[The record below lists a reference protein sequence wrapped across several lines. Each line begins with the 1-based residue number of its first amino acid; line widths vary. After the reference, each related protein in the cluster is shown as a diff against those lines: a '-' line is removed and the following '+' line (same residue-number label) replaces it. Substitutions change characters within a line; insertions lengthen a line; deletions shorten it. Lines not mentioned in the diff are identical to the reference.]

1 MKKYPKFEYVLDI
14 GDLCSPSTPPHIPF
28 QRDSL
33 AAPRVLRER
42 HSYSEQSSA
51 SRSQTRTRT
60 KLVVLAIISG
70 SRNRARRD
78 AVRRTWARYSDRAHA
93 GAASGAES
101 SESPPSLLLDRSR
114 FRYFFMLATPADAQ
128 VQRQLR
134 EESERFGDM
143 VQVGIADGYFNLTLK
158 YFAFLEWLEARC
170 AGSAEY
176 VVKVDDDML
185 VNAERLERVIDRL
198 DCERA
203 SFERTE
209 ESGGEGSASGRL
221 VQQPDFVLGQV
232 NALKQRPWRLWTAK
246 WYLPRAVYPP
256 DNFPAY
262 AYGCLYVMSWG
273 VVTQSLRV
281 GRALVPYL
289 VWDDV
294 FFTGTVRERAR
305 FDLLH
310 TPDIDCTSAYSAPRS
325 LTRRLPLQTDSQLA
339 LAAQPDN
346 DVPRSSSESPHTLP
360 ASLSDPMGDALGLM
374 TANPE
379 DLEVAWQLL
388 LARHNTSSSAAEKL
402 QLKRTPTAARVERWE
417 AWRTWPGRDLID
429 FAQKDPF
436 MFLFGVDM

>member
-1 MKKYPKFEYVLDI
+1 M
-14 GDLCSPSTPPHIPF
+14 PHTPF
-28 QRDSL
+28 QRDTL
-33 AAPRVLRER
+33 AVPRVERES

-51 SRSQTRTRT
+51 SRTRTRT

-70 SRNRARRD
+70 SLNRARRD
-78 AVRRTWARYSDRAHA
+78 AVRRTWARYSDRGGRGAHA
-93 GAASGAES
+93 GAASGAD
-101 SESPPSLLLDRSR
+101 SESPTSLLLDRSR

-134 EESERFGDM
+134 DESERFGDM

-176 VVKVDDDML
+176 VVKLDDDML
-185 VNAERLERVIDRL
+185 VNVEQLERVIERL
-198 DCERA
+198 DGERV
-203 SFERTE
+203 SIERIE
-209 ESGGEGSASGRL
+209 ESGGEGSASDRL
-221 VQQPDFVLGQV
+221 VRQPDFVLGQV
-232 NALKQRPWRLWTAK
+232 NALMQRPWRLWTAK

-256 DNFPAY
+256 DIFPAY

-325 LTRRLPLQTDSQLA
+325 LTRRRRLQTDSQLA
-339 LAAQPDN
+339 LAPDN
-346 DVPRSSSESPHTLP
+346 DVTHSPHRLT
-360 ASLSDPMGDALGLM
+360 ASLADPIGDALGLM

-388 LARHNTSSSAAEKL
+388 LARHNTSSSASEKL
-402 QLKRTPTAARVERWE
+402 KQTRTPTTARVERWE
-417 AWRTWPGRDLID
+417 AWRTWPGRDLLD